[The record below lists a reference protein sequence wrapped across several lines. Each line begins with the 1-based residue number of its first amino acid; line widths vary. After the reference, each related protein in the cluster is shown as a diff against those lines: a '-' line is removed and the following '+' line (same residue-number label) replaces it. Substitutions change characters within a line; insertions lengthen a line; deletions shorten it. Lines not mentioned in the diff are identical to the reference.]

1 MMHWNIQA
9 QHLVLH
15 KSVASYDDY
24 NSSVN
29 SLSRISTSFLI
40 KKLFVLGSL

>member
-1 MMHWNIQA
+1 MMHWNLQT
-9 QHLVLH
+9 QRLVLH

-29 SLSRISTSFLI
+29 SFSRISTSFL
-40 KKLFVLGSL
+40 FGPERADF